1 MITLYSEVNKHEILI
16 IREIAKKHGIKKCR
30 MMKSKSVFIGSQ
42 LELIEK
48 NVAESLINE
57 LKKAG
62 FGPENPTIIDMIIEQ
77 NNLCGLMVR
86 KIHEYHA

>member
-1 MITLYSEVNKHEILI
+1 MITLYSEINKDEIKT
-16 IREIAKKHGIKKCR
+16 IREIAKRHGIKKCR

-48 NVAESLINE
+48 HTANALISD

-62 FGPENPTIIDMIIEQ
+62 YGSDIQTILDEIIEQ
-77 NNLCGLMVR
+77 NNLCGIAVR
-86 KIHEYHA
+86 KITICYA